1 MMLLSRFWYAV
12 LAVLAAFAIYAV
24 FLAVGQFNRRSV
36 AGANEALASDAA
48 VVRWGLKIDA
58 RYRLDALLVGSVDK
72 GVQDACVATILKWM
86 SAPRSDC
93 VMPAP
98 GEPIPDCMRVDLP

>member
-12 LAVLAAFAIYAV
+12 LAVLAAFALYAV

-58 RYRLDALLVGSVDK
+58 RYRLDALL
-72 GVQDACVATILKWM
+72 DAALVVAHGTPLR
-86 SAPRSDC
+86 AGE
-93 VMPAP
+93 VELLEP
-98 GEPIPDCMRVDLP
+98 GEAAAQR